1 MEGRTIDHLLE
12 QYLHLLHEYT
22 SLRAELNKLQA
33 GLYQNLARANFAA
46 ERGMRYGQ
54 DQYDDRMQAS
64 RRVNVALPSSSVCPT
79 FEMVNVEEDDDAAD
93 TTSEKKTAQAPSVS
107 KSEVAAS
114 EEEEKV
120 TQGGANSSR
129 QAAEG
134 PEGGEGMKEEA
145 AEPIASSAKETKPK
159 TSEPKAKKKS
169 KDPLRWFGLI
179 TPMPLRQAQ
188 AQSVQAVEEIIPRL
202 VSINA
207 EMAQVEIEV
216 RRARKKRAKAEAAAR
231 KSEDVASKEEV
242 AV

>member
-1 MEGRTIDHLLE
+1 MEERTIDHLLE

-64 RRVNVALPSSSVCPT
+64 RRVVVLPSSVCPT
-79 FEMVNVEEDDDAAD
+79 FEVVKVDDDDDGAAV
-93 TTSEKKTAQAPSVS
+93 TTTEKTAQASVS
-107 KSEVAAS
+107 KSEAVAS
-114 EEEEKV
+114 EEGKV
-120 TQGGANSSR
+120 AQGGPNSR
-129 QAAEG
+129 EGEAAEG
-134 PEGGEGMKEEA
+134 PEGGEGMKEEEAA
-145 AEPIASSAKETKPK
+145 AEPIASSVKGTEPK
-159 TSEPKAKKKS
+159 TSEPKAKKNS
-169 KDPLRWFGLI
+169 NDPLRWFGLI

-188 AQSVQAVEEIIPRL
+188 AQSVQAVGDIVPRL

-231 KSEDVASKEEV
+231 KSEDVASKEDV